1 MKTIMITPA
10 VHRRVIDPKTNQ
22 VLPEGTTKVES
33 SSYWLRRIRQG
44 DVILVEEKPEQPVKK
59 QKTVKTDP
67 VAAAKE
73 E

>member
-1 MKTIMITPA
+1 MKTITITPA

-22 VLPEGTTKVES
+22 VLPEGTTKVEA

-44 DVILVEEKPEQPVKK
+44 DVILCEEKPEPIKK
-59 QKTVKTDP
+59 QKTLKSDP